1 MAMTLE
7 ELQIL
12 ITTETSGLRRE
23 LARVNN
29 ELRGMDRVV
38 RNSTDIMKKAF
49 KGVAVALATLGIGKY
64 VKDAIA
70 AASDLEGAFLGLQSI
85 VEGQGRSFGKAKGY
99 INEYIDDGLIPL
111 TNAINAYK
119 NLAARGYNDEQIQ
132 QTMERLKDSAAF
144 GRQSGLTLGD
154 AVETA
159 TEGLK
164 NENSILVDN
173 AGVTKN
179 VAKMWEDY
187 AKSIGKTTKN
197 LTDAEKITAEVNGI
211 MNETRFQV
219 GDAAKYADTFAGRL
233 AFLNKTLGDIQV
245 NIGEAFMPI
254 ANFVLPVLQKLAN
267 WLSKVTAYIKFFMQA
282 MFGVSSS
289 QKKANTAVGG
299 GAAAQDS
306 YGDSAEKAGK
316 KVKKAAAEARRS
328 VAGFDEINSLADSA
342 ANGGGGSGGKE
353 GAGRI
358 DGGIDLPEF
367 DMDELDTDLIPKHIQ
382 EMADKVK
389 EIFKDMWGGAKDFGS
404 LFVEAFSGIGP
415 AIQPLRDAVAPI
427 KQSFAEIGSS
437 LLMLLDQFLKPA
449 AGYILF
455 DFIPSVVTGFVK
467 DFAPVFA
474 DVAVWSMATLSEAM
488 QNVVGMTVA
497 LWNDIW
503 LPALEEIKLA
513 WMDMSVSV
521 AESLQSLLDGTIK
534 PLVEFLINEFIIPVS
549 AMLTRVFVPI
559 FADVLVFAL
568 ELFAK
573 TFANATETLNNLTAT
588 VILPALE
595 QITNAFMDFVP
606 RIGGA
611 LQTLLDG
618 TIKPFVDY
626 ILNEFVIPISG
637 AIIDTLVPIFTDIL
651 VFAFEETASA
661 FEWLANLMNDIY
673 KTVIEPVFDLIK
685 KIVTDTLKIVMN
697 LWDKH
702 GKDLLKNLS
711 ELLKNIKDLFQQL
724 WDKILKP
731 IIEPFLKML
740 SDLWDK
746 HLKGLVKETGEFV
759 MKLVNAAL
767 DILNKFILP
776 IVSYLVDKLSPI
788 FKTVFEF
795 VAGLVGSNVGRIVEI
810 IKGLLQVFGG
820 LIDFLAGIFTNDWSR
835 VWKGLVS
842 VFEGIVTMI
851 SGIFK
856 GVLNV
861 TIDVLNL
868 AIGLVM
874 NNINRVIEGA
884 VKLINAVPGVDIN
897 INPIPVPKIPKLA
910 RGGIV
915 DGATNFG
922 NFIAGEAG
930 KEMVVPLEN
939 TPFVDKLASAL
950 GTAVMAAL
958 QMSNVGQQSGDV
970 SGDIV
975 ITLDGI
981 ELGRASAKG
990 INRAQRVSGKLLLDI

>member
-1 MAMTLE
+1 MAITLE

-12 ITTETSGLRRE
+12 ITSETSDLRRE
-23 LARVNN
+23 L
-29 ELRGMDRVV
+29 DRVKQELGKMNSAV
-38 RNSTDIMKKAF
+38 KSSTDGMKKAF
-49 KGVAVALATLGIGKY
+49 KAVAVAIAALKIGEY
-64 VKDAIA
+64 VKDAIM
-70 AASDLEGAFLGLQSI
+70 AASELEGAFLGLQSI
-85 VEGQGRSFGKAKGY
+85 VEGQGRSFAKAKGY
-99 INEYIDDGLIPL
+99 IDDYISDGLVPL

-132 QTMERLKDSAAF
+132 QTMERLKDAAAF
-144 GRQSGLTLGD
+144 GRQAGLTLGE
-154 AVETA
+154 AIETA

-164 NENSILVDN
+164 NENSVLVDN
-173 AGVTKN
+173 AGVTRN

-187 AKSIGKTTKN
+187 AKSIGKTAKN
-197 LTDAEKITAEVNGI
+197 LTDQEKIQAEVNGI

-233 AFLNKTLGDIQV
+233 AFLNKTLGDIQT

-254 ANFVLPVLQKLAN
+254 ANFVLPVIQKLAS
-267 WLSKVTAYIKFFMQA
+267 WLSIVTAYIKFFMQA

-289 QKKANTAVGG
+289 QKKANAAVGG

-316 KVKKAAAEARRS
+316 KVKKAAAEAKRS
-328 VAGFDEINSLADSA
+328 VAGFDEINSLADA
-342 ANGGGGSGGKE
+342 ASKAGSGSGDKD
-353 GAGRI
+353 AGGI
-358 DGGIDLPEF
+358 DGGIEMPEF

-382 EMADKVK
+382 EMADKIK
-389 EIFKDMWGGAKDFGS
+389 EIFKDVWGGAKDFGS
-404 LFVEAFSGIGP
+404 LFIDAFSGIGP
-415 AIQPLRDAVAPI
+415 ALQPLRDAVAPI
-427 KQSFAEIGSS
+427 KQSFSEIGSS
-437 LLMLLDQFLKPA
+437 LFQLLDEFLKPA

-455 DFIPSVVTGFVK
+455 DFIPSIVTSFVR

-513 WMDMSVSV
+513 WMDMSASV

-534 PLVEFLINEFIIPVS
+534 PLVEFLINEFIIPIS

-559 FADVLVFAL
+559 FTDVLVFAL
-568 ELFAK
+568 ELFAE
-573 TFANATETLNNLTAT
+573 TFKNVTEALNNLTST

-595 QITNAFMDFVP
+595 KITTAFMDMVP
-606 RIGGA
+606 RVGDA
-611 LQTLLDG
+611 LQNLLNG

-626 ILNEFVIPISG
+626 ILNDFIILISG

-673 KTVIEPVFDLIK
+673 KTVIKPVFDLIK
-685 KIVTDTLKIVMN
+685 KIVTDTLKVVMD
-697 LWDKH
+697 LWNKH

-731 IIEPFLKML
+731 IIQPFLEML
-740 SDLWDK
+740 TWLWDK

-788 FKTVFEF
+788 FVTVFKF
-795 VAGLVGSNVGRIVEI
+795 IADYIGTTISTISDL
-810 IKGLLQVFGG
+810 IKGLIKILGG

-835 VWKGLVS
+835 VWTGLVS

-861 TIDVLNL
+861 TIDVIN
-868 AIGLVM
+868 AAMDLVIT
-874 NNINRVIEGA
+874 NINRTIQGA
-884 VKLINAVPGVDIN
+884 IDLINAVPGVKLN
-897 INPIPVPKIPKLA
+897 ISPIPVPRIPKLA

-930 KEMVVPLEN
+930 AEMVVPLEN

-950 GTAVMAAL
+950 GTAVMAAM
-958 QMSNVGQQSGDV
+958 QMSNAGQQSGDF

-975 ITLDGI
+975 IKLDGI

-990 INRAQRVSGKLLLDI
+990 INKAQRVSGKLLLDI

>member
-1 MAMTLE
+1 M
-7 ELQIL
+7 
-12 ITTETSGLRRE
+12 
-23 LARVNN
+23 
-29 ELRGMDRVV
+29 
-38 RNSTDIMKKAF
+38 
-49 KGVAVALATLGIGKY
+49 
-64 VKDAIA
+64 
-70 AASDLEGAFLGLQSI
+70 
-85 VEGQGRSFGKAKGY
+85 
-99 INEYIDDGLIPL
+99 
-111 TNAINAYK
+111 
-119 NLAARGYNDEQIQ
+119 
-132 QTMERLKDSAAF
+132 
-144 GRQSGLTLGD
+144 
-154 AVETA
+154 
-159 TEGLK
+159 
-164 NENSILVDN
+164 
-173 AGVTKN
+173 
-179 VAKMWEDY
+179 
-187 AKSIGKTTKN
+187 
-197 LTDAEKITAEVNGI
+197 
-211 MNETRFQV
+211 
-219 GDAAKYADTFAGRL
+219 
-233 AFLNKTLGDIQV
+233 
-245 NIGEAFMPI
+245 
-254 ANFVLPVLQKLAN
+254 
-267 WLSKVTAYIKFFMQA
+267 
-282 MFGVSSS
+282 
-289 QKKANTAVGG
+289 
-299 GAAAQDS
+299 
-306 YGDSAEKAGK
+306 
-316 KVKKAAAEARRS
+316 
-328 VAGFDEINSLADSA
+328 AGFDEINSLADSA